1 MQGQVFFDV
10 KKPPALCLAKLVCFD
25 ESIKLF
31 SQSSSLT
38 DQIKNLCATDFRF
51 KIIKNSS
58 GALSDPPL
66 PYKPFAQTGI
76 IRDVYLCCGHQKLI
90 YARSFLPLSS
100 LKGYWRCLQSLK
112 RPLGTVLFHHR
123 YVKREFLGF
132 YSVAYPKACLGR
144 FLRFHLPTGPILV
157 TEWVALKKDLS
168 TPY

>member
-1 MQGQVFFDV
+1 V
-10 KKPPALCLAKLVCFD
+10 PCEPLA
-25 ESIKLF
+25 
-31 SQSSSLT
+31 Q
-38 DQIKNLCATDFRF
+38 A
-51 KIIKNSS
+51 
-58 GALSDPPL
+58 
-66 PYKPFAQTGI
+66 GI
-76 IRDVYLCCGHQKLI
+76 IRDVYLCCSHQKLI

-157 TEWVALKKDLS
+157 TEWLALKKDLS